1 MPNVT
6 ISAPQPLTFK
16 AVWTDQNKHLDDSFI
31 NKITRY
37 AFFILNKIAVA
48 LIVPSVSKTKNDIKQ
63 IDKNFQRKWT
73 NPISNEEKLIKNNFT
88 PNPIKVTTPDG
99 VGIEGTFFKNAAAT
113 HTSPTVIFFQPN
125 AMHSKQGV
133 FDWVIKEAALRNIP
147 YNFVY
152 FDHRGCDGT
161 RNLPKNAKDLYL
173 DGESIYQFVKNELK
187 VPAKDIHFYGYSL
200 GAGIAST
207 IKAMNPEATG
217 NYVNDRSFT
226 TINDTLKNMISRPLA
241 FLAGLFTSLLNWN
254 IDTAKAMD
262 KLKGKTLIVHHPE
275 DELMKGEASLYRH
288 IFQRATGGVPSPD
301 ISHLDLSR
309 SKGNHCFIH
318 GTPLENFST
327 NQFNPQDEI
336 VRFLF
341 NTKTTQTQRMV
352 ELFRNGSADLRG
364 RVYTIV
370 AQEFQ
375 GGGYYYGSGEDAC
388 LGRNN
393 LSITDSQ
400 LAEAVM
406 IAKLSN
412 R

>member
-1 MPNVT
+1 MPNIT

-16 AVWTDQNKHLDDSFI
+16 AVWTEQNKHLNESFI

-37 AFFILNKIAVA
+37 AFFILNKIAGA
-48 LIVPSVSKTKNDIKQ
+48 LIVPSQRRTKDDIAE

-73 NPISNEEKLIKNNFT
+73 NPTSAEEKLIKNNFT

-99 VGIEGTFFKNAAAT
+99 VEIEGTFFKNAAAT
-113 HTSPTVIFFQPN
+113 HTSPTVLFFQPN
-125 AMHSKQGV
+125 AMHSKQGA
-133 FDWVIKEAALRNIP
+133 FDWVMKEAALREIP

-152 FDHRGCDGT
+152 FDPRGCDGT
-161 RNLPKNAKDLYL
+161 PNLPKNAKDLYL
-173 DGESIYQFVKNELK
+173 DSDSIYQFVKNELK

-207 IKAMNPEATG
+207 VKAMHPEATG

-226 TINDTLKNMISRPLA
+226 KINDTLKNILSRPVA

-254 IDTAKAMD
+254 INTAKALD
-262 KLKGKTLIVHHPE
+262 NLKGKTLIVHHPK

-288 IFQRATGGVPSPD
+288 VFQKAAGGVPPSD

-309 SKGNHCFIH
+309 SNGNHGYIH
-318 GTPLENFST
+318 GTPLEDFAT
-327 NQFNPQDEI
+327 NEFNPQDEI
-336 VRFLF
+336 AQFLF
-341 NTKTTQTQRMV
+341 NTNMTQTQRMV
-352 ELFRNGSADLRG
+352 DLFRNGSADLRG

-370 AQEFQ
+370 AQKFQ
-375 GGGYYYGSGEDAC
+375 NGGYYHGSGEDAC
-388 LGRNN
+388 WGRNN

-406 IAKLSN
+406 IAKLSDK
-412 R
+412 